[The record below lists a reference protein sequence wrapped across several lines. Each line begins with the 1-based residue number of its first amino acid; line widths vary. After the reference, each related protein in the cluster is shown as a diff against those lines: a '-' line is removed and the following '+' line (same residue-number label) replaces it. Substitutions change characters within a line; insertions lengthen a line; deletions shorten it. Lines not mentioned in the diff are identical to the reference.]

1 VPTQITAACP
11 VFIASNMCP
20 RASPPRGRWKAM
32 SWSAPDRIYSRGET
46 NPPGDNR
53 FESSEGLRVAVEA
66 GYDRRSGVSLPGG
79 HSCVTTRNQAD
90 TTGHERTR
98 HCAGS
103 GP

>member
-1 VPTQITAACP
+1 
-11 VFIASNMCP
+11 
-20 RASPPRGRWKAM
+20 M
-32 SWSAPDRIYSRGET
+32 SWSAPDWIYSRGET

-53 FESSEGLRVAVEA
+53 FESSEGLRVGVEA
-66 GYDRRSGVSLPGG
+66 GYDRRSGVSLRAPGG
-79 HSCVTTRNQAD
+79 HSCVTRSRNQADTPGHREDTKKIQFEYRRNRAD